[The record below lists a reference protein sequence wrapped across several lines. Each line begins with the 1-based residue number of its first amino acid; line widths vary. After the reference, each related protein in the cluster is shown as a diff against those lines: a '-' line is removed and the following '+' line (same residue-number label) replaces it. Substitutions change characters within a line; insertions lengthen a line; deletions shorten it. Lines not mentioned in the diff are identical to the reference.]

1 VQRYENYFNFLSL
14 FFIFLCTFAV
24 NMKYKY
30 LFIFLFTVLWVTPS
44 TAQRTVRRQLAKP
57 DTLQLV
63 RNYIDS
69 LALLRR
75 QLDSMQQENQA
86 LRRESTDGRYF
97 RLFAPTTFYH
107 SGARKA
113 LSLSPQTGDEV
124 TDAVDAA
131 MLNLYMRRPD
141 LVRSNETQLQQAGTV
156 RDDVYQEM
164 TQQVELVDMVPQ
176 APEVPEEVAPVV
188 LEVKKPNFW
197 KFKFDGSLQFL
208 QNYVTDNWHKG
219 GESNYSAVASTVF
232 ELNYNDKDRV
242 TFDNKLEMKLGFL
255 TSPSDTVHKFK
266 PNNDLLRYTGKLGL
280 QAHKRWYYTLQILA
294 YTQFTRGLKAN
305 DTKVYSDFMSPFDLN
320 VGLGMEYKVEA
331 LNKRLTGT
339 LNFLPLSYNFRYV
352 DRLALS
358 TSYGLK
364 EGSHAMHDFGSQL
377 TIDLTWK
384 MADQISWKTR
394 LYGFTSYKRALVEWE
409 NLITL
414 QVSKYISANLFLY
427 PRFDDSGKRNDS
439 TGYLQFQEYSS
450 LGISYSF

>member
-1 VQRYENYFNFLSL
+1 
-14 FFIFLCTFAV
+14 
-24 NMKYKY
+24 
-30 LFIFLFTVLWVTPS
+30 
-44 TAQRTVRRQLAKP
+44 
-57 DTLQLV
+57 
-63 RNYIDS
+63 
-69 LALLRR
+69 
-75 QLDSMQQENQA
+75 
-86 LRRESTDGRYF
+86 
-97 RLFAPTTFYH
+97 
-107 SGARKA
+107 
-113 LSLSPQTGDEV
+113 
-124 TDAVDAA
+124 
-131 MLNLYMRRPD
+131 
-141 LVRSNETQLQQAGTV
+141 
-156 RDDVYQEM
+156 
-164 TQQVELVDMVPQ
+164 
-176 APEVPEEVAPVV
+176 
-188 LEVKKPNFW
+188 
-197 KFKFDGSLQFL
+197 
-208 QNYVTDNWHKG
+208 
-219 GESNYSAVASTVF
+219 
-232 ELNYNDKDRV
+232 
-242 TFDNKLEMKLGFL
+242 
-255 TSPSDTVHKFK
+255 
-266 PNNDLLRYTGKLGL
+266 
-280 QAHKRWYYTLQILA
+280 
-294 YTQFTRGLKAN
+294 
-305 DTKVYSDFMSPFDLN
+305 MSPFDLN

>member
-44 TAQRTVRRQLAKP
+44 TAQRTVRRQQAKP

-75 QLDSMQQENQA
+75 QLDSMQQVNQA

-141 LVRSNETQLQQAGTV
+141 LVRSNETQLQQAGTI

-176 APEVPEEVAPVV
+176 SPEVPEEVAPVV

>member
-75 QLDSMQQENQA
+75 QLDSMQQVNQA

-141 LVRSNETQLQQAGTV
+141 LVRSDETQLQQAGTV